1 MKNDIHIGE
10 KIREKAR
17 ELRIGPTELSR
28 KINTS
33 IQNVYGI
40 FKRKSIDTELLE
52 RISEAMNFDFF
63 SFYTSAPGITF
74 NGNNGFNGKKTK
86 KSTAEIIKDLQNWMK
101 ELERVLHEYNAREMA
116 YLKKINELLEK
127 SSGDKK

>member
-1 MKNDIHIGE
+1 MKNTIHIGE

-17 ELRIGPTELSR
+17 ELRIGPTEISR

-40 FKRKSIDTELLE
+40 FKRKSIDTELLQNL
-52 RISEAMNFDFF
+52 SEAMNFDFF
-63 SFYTSAPGITF
+63 SYYAPSTPSFGSNT
-74 NGNNGFNGKKTK
+74 GFNGKRNK
-86 KSTAEIIKDLQNWMK
+86 KSSAEAIKDLQYFMK
-101 ELERVLHEYNAREMA
+101 ELEKVLYDYNAREMA

-127 SSGDKK
+127 EKK